1 MYRKF
6 LLSIMLAVTFTFAS
20 HYDLFFKDESNEFC
34 VANAP
39 YSLKMFNAKG
49 KRCEFLALRH
59 DVRIRIENPATSSN
73 ASLGIAVERPFF
85 ILDGIYLSTDGNRT
99 LSDFEEEAN
108 RLGLMDVLLELGYT
122 PILVQFT
129 ETVRTPLIENA
140 KSFGDLLR
148 FVNSNTFV
156 EFPNKME
163 SGMVIMGIS
172 QGGILGRYG
181 AYLYDIWRSKKSD
194 APVRLYASLDSPHQ
208 GAVLPLSLYYTI
220 DFWSK
225 YGGSSEAEAFR
236 DLIEGPGASGLLLYE
251 TEIIKQ
257 TFGGKVIFETA
268 DHKVNTSSERF
279 LFGRY
284 RKAAEYKGFPA
295 VLVAQGQLKG
305 TTPKHY
311 DKYFT
316 LNRRA
321 KKSGM
326 LMGRAESEM
335 TSYNEGEQ
343 RIAKNRKYE
352 KFGSTSFSEVK
363 KDAKFDFVQGSTYP
377 FAETIYNSLRAGF
390 EEAMPKGMSAS
401 VLGVS
406 TSISTGWDEDTL
418 LQKNSTFIPTA
429 SAMDM
434 KCSGNLAINEDCAFK
449 QSSSGF
455 PFAEPGS
462 RSSADAVYAVDPTH
476 PRYKE
481 SISGRHIEMP
491 EKMTAS
497 ENSAVVNGFQVDIW
511 RILCELANYDY
522 DPQKKAFRNE
532 NLAWYFVPNGNC
544 MDQTKI
550 PQVIRENGYVQTK
563 KFGYARYD
571 YAPKAT
577 EKNSSVRFDLPAG
590 WHKVALLDYG
600 QDLETGTA
608 FEVDVMVNSSKGN
621 WMKAELLLS
630 KTKSGTGQIQL
641 HEIDIPVNGKKFV
654 ARWQMPANREA
665 LAFYRWFRLILNS
678 DGANVTLS
686 NPRVVKSVN
695 PETTHMEKAPKN
707 VYPNVD
713 VLYYAWP
720 NSAKAVGYSDALGKG
735 LSMNFPYVGNGLF
748 LDFKEAVD
756 MNDYSSLEVVYW
768 PGTCQNTNVYFDSYR
783 KSKVSLSHGKNLEN
797 MLVFSI
803 PLEQV
808 VDTRLTPDG
817 GLSASRLS
825 LQATAV
831 NETCIIKSIKLK

>member
-49 KRCEFLALRH
+49 KRCEILALRH

-140 KSFGDLLR
+140 KSFRDLLR

-352 KFGSTSFSEVK
+352 KFGSTSSSEVK

-577 EKNSSVRFDLPAG
+577 EKNGSVTFDLPAG
-590 WHKVALLDYG
+590 WQKVALFDNG
-600 QDLETGTA
+600 NKLEPGTA
-608 FEVDVMVNSSKGN
+608 FEIEVTVNKAKGN
-621 WMKAELLLS
+621 WMKAELLLNKS
-630 KTKSGTGQIQL
+630 KRGVAQIQL
-641 HEIDIPVNGKKFV
+641 HEVDVPLDGSKFV
-654 ARWQMPANREA
+654 ARWHLPRDKETLEA
-665 LAFYRWFRLILNS
+665 YRWFRLVINS
-678 DGANVTLS
+678 DGANITLS
-686 NPRVVKSVN
+686 NPRLVKSVV
-695 PETTHMEKAPKN
+695 PVEVPKSQ
-707 VYPNVD
+707 VSRTIYPNSEYK
-713 VLYYAWP
+713 LFSWNAGSL
-720 NSAKAVGYSDALGKG
+720 NSDYSDALGKG
-735 LSMNFPYVGNGLF
+735 VNLNFDDIGRGMYFDLGEMKNMSG
-748 LDFKEAVD
+748 
-756 MNDYSSLEVVYW
+756 YSSLEISYW
-768 PGTCQNTNVYFDSYR
+768 PGTCQHTIAFFDSYR
-783 KSKVSLSHGKNLEN
+783 GVNYSLKKNAVSGNFMTVN
-797 MLVFSI
+797 I
-803 PLEQV
+803 PLEKIV
-808 VDTRLTPDG
+808 NTRLTPNG
-817 GLSASRLS
+817 MFAASRLT
-825 LQATAV
+825 LQGTAV